1 MWFPEIKKQIEQVGS
16 GYETLKKKY
25 ARLHERMEKG
35 ASANFTDSEPE
46 EDEEEEKEQARP
58 RVTSFEDFE
67 KKRHRKTKDDIE
79 KEALE
84 QGDLY
89 GVLGLEA
96 LTYEA
101 VEADINRAYK
111 KCALKYHPDKL
122 LDKITETDK
131 EMWLEIQKAYETL

>member
-1 MWFPEIKKQIEQVGS
+1 MWFPEVKKQIEQVGS

-46 EDEEEEKEQARP
+46 ESEEEVKETVRP
-58 RVTSFEDFE
+58 RLTSFEE
-67 KKRHRKTKDDIE
+67 TENKRHKKTKDDIE
-79 KEALE
+79 REALE

-96 LTYEA
+96 LTFDA

-111 KCALKYHPDKL
+111 KAALKFHPDKL
-122 LDKITETDK
+122 LDKITEVDK
-131 EMWLEIQKAYETL
+131 EMWL